1 MSEASGGLEE
11 TPCVRGQ
18 GRLGGA
24 TPCQRPVVAGRRH
37 PASEVR
43 VGWEK
48 PPRARGQGR
57 QLGGATH
64 VLGQDQRPGGA
75 TRGVVAKQAQEGLE
89 ELSQVEGQ
97 EWWQ

>member
-1 MSEASGGLEE
+1 ME
-11 TPCVRGQ
+11 
-18 GRLGGA
+18 
-24 TPCQRPVVAGRRH
+24 AGRRH

-48 PPRARGQGR
+48 PPRTRGQGR